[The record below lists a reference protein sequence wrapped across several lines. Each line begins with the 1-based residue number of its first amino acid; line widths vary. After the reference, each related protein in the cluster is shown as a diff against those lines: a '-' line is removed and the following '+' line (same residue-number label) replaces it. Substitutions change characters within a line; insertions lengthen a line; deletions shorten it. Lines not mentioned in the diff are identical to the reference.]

1 MSPVDSFTGRITA
14 FFSTA
19 RGQAYG
25 FAGLGIAGLLAG
37 VLGIW
42 MLVGGDGGG
51 DITPAGSGDAPTA
64 TAAGEAT
71 PTATR
76 TFVDTSPPTPTPRPR
91 RALAPRATPSPTVSS
106 LGLSGGG
113 GGGPA
118 ATPTTP
124 PIVAAGDYCDT
135 VSGLNPPATLFG
147 LLTIGG
153 APAPAGT
160 TVTVLFD
167 GAAGPSVA
175 IAEAGGYSVRFAA
188 GAATCANNRSAAVSV
203 AVSGA
208 VFSTG
213 YTVAS
218 GDTGGI
224 RFDIAVP

>member
-1 MSPVDSFTGRITA
+1 VTA
-14 FFSTA
+14 FFSTP

-25 FAGLGIAGLLAG
+25 FGGLGIAGVLAG

-42 MLVGGDGGG
+42 MLMGGDGGG
-51 DITPAGSGDAPTA
+51 DVTPAGAGDQATA
-64 TAAGEAT
+64 TTTAAGSA
-71 PTATR
+71 TATR
-76 TFVDTSPPTPTPRPR
+76 TVVDTAPPTPTPRPR
-91 RALAPRATPSPTVSS
+91 RVLAPRATPSPTVSS

-118 ATPTTP
+118 ATSTPP

-147 LLTIGG
+147 LLTIAG

-167 GAAGPSVA
+167 GGAGPSVA

-188 GAATCANNRSAAVSV
+188 GAATCANNRSAAISV
-203 AVSGA
+203 AVNGA